1 MFVSKYSNDFTEPCQ
16 MNDTVLNYC
25 QRGEVDFFSFLSIN
39 NFSHKPAEANK
50 IAVQY
55 STIRIEMNNVA
66 KTTRNYLC
74 AFLSLISA
82 YMLMDFWQISF
93 FCSGDQ
99 LRSVL
104 LPWVGHVSLVYV
116 VILAFL
122 SEEHH
127 QNL

>member
-1 MFVSKYSNDFTEPCQ
+1 
-16 MNDTVLNYC
+16 MNDTVLDYC
-25 QRGEVDFFSFLSIN
+25 QRGEVDFFSFLSIK
-39 NFSHKPAEANK
+39 NFSHRPAEANK

-66 KTTRNYLC
+66 KTTRNFLC
-74 AFLSLISA
+74 DFLSLISP
-82 YMLMDFWQISF
+82 YMPMDLWQISF
-93 FCSGDQ
+93 FYSGDQ

-122 SEEHH
+122 SVEHH